1 MRSIKVGD
9 LVTGANSKKWRGVVT
24 KINPCRDIFV
34 YVFFSHT
41 SWGRSSLGNKSIV
54 MWEDQL
60 TLVDR

>member
-1 MRSIKVGD
+1 MIKSGD
-9 LVTGANSKKWRGVVT
+9 LVTGTGSKRWRGIVT
-24 KINPCRDIFV
+24 KINASRDIFV